1 MDKTLTIRIDAEQQ
15 QKLGR
20 AAKML
25 GKTVSELVRDILRE
39 ALSER
44 SLGSRAGHLKGR
56 ISLPSQPRD
65 SWARKIKERNWRE

>member
-15 QKLGR
+15 QRLGR

-25 GKTVSELVRDILRE
+25 GKSVSELVREILQE

-44 SLGSRAGHLKGR
+44 SIGSKAGHLKGR

-65 SWARKIKERNWRE
+65 AWARKIKERNWRE